1 MLACFPTLRL
11 PLFYSNEMNVTLL
24 IYQHLTM
31 SGADPDISE
40 WMVLEKGQFQAFIGQ
55 FIFFSNK
62 KGFLTASWIR

>member
-1 MLACFPTLRL
+1 
-11 PLFYSNEMNVTLL
+11 
-24 IYQHLTM
+24 M

-62 KGFLTASWIR
+62 KGDSNRILDPLMNVVDTLEVV